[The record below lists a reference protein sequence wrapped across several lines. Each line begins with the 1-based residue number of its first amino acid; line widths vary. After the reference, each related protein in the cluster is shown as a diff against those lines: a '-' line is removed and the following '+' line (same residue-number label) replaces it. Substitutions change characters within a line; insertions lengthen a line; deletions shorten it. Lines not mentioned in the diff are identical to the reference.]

1 MNIYSIFKYKSIFY
15 IICLISIS
23 FFFNQYYAY
32 IGVLPVDSFSTFNA
46 GYNILNDHLPFRD
59 YWTIKGPFID
69 LIQAIFFKYFN
80 VSWFS
85 YAAHASSLNTVF
97 ALSTFYTLRTFN
109 LKNNYC
115 FFYSVLG
122 SILMYPTYG
131 IPFTDHHASILSMM
145 SIYSLCLAIKTNKSI
160 YLFILPILLFL
171 AFFSKQAPTGYFGLF
186 IFIILA
192 IYLIK
197 NFKINK
203 IICIFLGSFLIISLF
218 FFIILINKISIHS
231 IILQYFL
238 FPLSLGDSRLE
249 WLFPIEFKRFVLR
262 HKLIYLSLSL
272 PIFIFF
278 QNILKKR
285 NNILADENLIIILL
299 FGTLLIFIS
308 HQLMTINGLYIFFLI
323 PVFSGFSHTFVN
335 QYIKKKKFI
344 YFFLI
349 LSFVSTIYYH
359 HKYINKRDTYLL
371 RNVNFSNSI
380 NGSEID
386 VKLKGIKWITHH
398 YPDNPKKEIKN
409 IIEAINIIKIDG
421 AKKMIVTD
429 YQFIGPILSIKDN
442 TAVRLWWRHHM
453 YPEQEEKYFIEWK
466 SFLLDKIINKK
477 VKKIYTIHP
486 LEGEKNILMNI
497 LSEEC
502 YSKKILSDI
511 LDVMTLK
518 SCKDINTFLNKD
530 S

>member
-1 MNIYSIFKYKSIFY
+1 M
-15 IICLISIS
+15 
-23 FFFNQYYAY
+23 
-32 IGVLPVDSFSTFNA
+32 V
-46 GYNILNDHLPFRD
+46 
-59 YWTIKGPFID
+59 
-69 LIQAIFFKYFN
+69 
-80 VSWFS
+80 
-85 YAAHASSLNTVF
+85 
-97 ALSTFYTLRTFN
+97 
-109 LKNNYC
+109 
-115 FFYSVLG
+115 
-122 SILMYPTYG
+122 
-131 IPFTDHHASILSMM
+131 
-145 SIYSLCLAIKTNKSI
+145 
-160 YLFILPILLFL
+160 
-171 AFFSKQAPTGYFGLF
+171 
-186 IFIILA
+186 
-192 IYLIK
+192 
-197 NFKINK
+197 
-203 IICIFLGSFLIISLF
+203 CIF
-218 FFIILINKISIHS
+218 
-231 IILQYFL
+231 
-238 FPLSLGDSRLE
+238 
-249 WLFPIEFKRFVLR
+249 
-262 HKLIYLSLSL
+262 
-272 PIFIFF
+272 
-278 QNILKKR
+278 
-285 NNILADENLIIILL
+285 
-299 FGTLLIFIS
+299 
-308 HQLMTINGLYIFFLI
+308 FFLI
-323 PVFSGFSHTFVN
+323 PIFSGFSHTFVN

-409 IIEAINIIKIDG
+409 LIEAINIIKIDG